1 MYHDLSHN
9 LAGLAPGRRHR
20 PVGRVLGR
28 AAVRV
33 LDTFALWRERRAERR
48 ALARL
53 DDRLLADIGV
63 GRHDVARE
71 IAKPFW
77 RG

>member
-1 MYHDLSHN
+1 MYHCHSHVQAVPVPGG
-9 LAGLAPGRRHR
+9 LHRAAGRA
-20 PVGRVLGR
+20 LGR

-77 RG
+77 QE